1 MDCFARFLS
10 LLHPGDTV
18 VVALSGGADSVC
30 LLHRLWS
37 VPERSFSL
45 LAAHLNHGLRGE
57 ESDGDQEFVRRLCE
71 TWGIPLVVKELAPGQ
86 LASQKGLSLEEAG
99 RQARYRW
106 FAQLLEEDS
115 KRVLVTAHTAS
126 DQAETLLFFMSRGS
140 SLNGLGG
147 IPFRR
152 GRIYRPLL
160 DVTGTEVRQ
169 YCARQGLI
177 YREDSSNQSL
187 EYTRNQLRQQ
197 VMPVL
202 RNINPQADLA
212 LARLAQDCRE
222 DQDCLTGLARQALE
236 AARQGEGYA
245 TPQLA
250 ALHPALQRRA
260 AVLLL
265 EEQQL
270 TVTHREVENLR
281 KLFSQAGSF
290 SRGGKGYC
298 SSQGVL
304 AALPLKDGEWP
315 GFPLQP
321 GQFQGPGGNWFEIQK
336 IDIDSPQK
344 LYTFSWFR
352 LALFLDCGKISNDA
366 VFRTRRPGDVLSL
379 PRRNGTKT
387 LKKWFEQ
394 KKVPAW
400 QRQCR
405 WVLADGLGAIA
416 VEGIGVD
423 RRAVPDAATR
433 QVWAIRPWHPGE
445 GE

>member
-18 VVALSGGADSVC
+18 VAALSGGADSVC

-37 VPERSFSL
+37 LPGRSFSL

-71 TWGIPLVVKELAPGQ
+71 TWGIPLTVKELAPGQ
-86 LASQKGLSLEEAG
+86 LAAQKGLSLEEAG
-99 RQARYRW
+99 RQARYCW
-106 FAQLLEEDS
+106 FEQLLEEDP

-140 SLNGLGG
+140 SLKGLGG

-160 DVTGTEVRQ
+160 DMTGTEVRQ
-169 YCARQGLI
+169 YCARQSLT
-177 YREDSSNQSL
+177 YREDSSNRSL
-187 EYTRNQLRQQ
+187 EYTRNQLRHQ

-222 DQDCLTGLARQALE
+222 DQDCLTGLARQALD
-236 AARQGEGYA
+236 AAWQGEGYA
-245 TPQLA
+245 TSRLA

-270 TVTHREVENLR
+270 TVSHREVEHLV

-290 SRGGKGYC
+290 ARGGKGYC
-298 SSQGVL
+298 SSQGAL
-304 AALPLKDGEWP
+304 AALPSKAGEWP

-352 LALFLDCGKISNDA
+352 LALFLDCGKISKDA
-366 VFRTRRPGDVLSL
+366 GFRTRQPGDVLSL
-379 PRRNGTKT
+379 PGREGTKT
-387 LKKWFEQ
+387 LKKWFEEA
-394 KKVPAW
+394 KVPAW
-400 QRQCR
+400 QRRYR
-405 WVLADGLGAIA
+405 WILADDLGAAA
-416 VEGIGVD
+416 VEGLGID
-423 RRAVPDAATR
+423 RRVAPDSSTR
-433 QVWAIRPWHPGE
+433 QVWAIRPLQE